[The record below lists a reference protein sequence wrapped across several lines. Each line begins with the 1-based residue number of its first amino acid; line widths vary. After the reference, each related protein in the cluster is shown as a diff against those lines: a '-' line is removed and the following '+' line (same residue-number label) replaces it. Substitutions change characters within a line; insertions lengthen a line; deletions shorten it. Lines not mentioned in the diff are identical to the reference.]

1 MINYLFFGISYAFA
15 CVVQPGPFQAFL
27 FSESLTNGWRKT
39 VPLVFAPLIS
49 DIPVIILV
57 LFILTK
63 LPREVLIVLQCLG
76 GVFLLYLAFKAYKN
90 WRTFGQSDKRVIS
103 RQYNFFKAV
112 LVNLLN
118 PNPYIGWSLVMG
130 PLLIKCWTE
139 NPVDGIAL
147 LVAFYGSMIIFSALM
162 VILFAAAGNL
172 GQRVH
177 RISILVSASALA
189 IFGFY
194 QLAMGVKEII

>member
-1 MINYLFFGISYAFA
+1 
-15 CVVQPGPFQAFL
+15 VVQPGPFQAFL

-39 VPLVFAPLIS
+39 VPLVFAPLVS
-49 DIPVIILV
+49 DIPVILLV
-57 LFILTK
+57 LFILINI
-63 LPREVLIVLQCLG
+63 PHEIVIVLQCLG

-90 WRTFGQSDKRVIS
+90 WRTFGQVDKKVIS

-130 PLLIKCWTE
+130 PLLIKCWTG
-139 NPVDGIAL
+139 NPVDGIVL

-177 RISILVSASALA
+177 RVSILVSAIALA